1 VRTLEFFSSHF
12 DDLGPFFLKKRKVLW
27 IIGYFTCFCRQ
38 DATIRKKNET
48 LMRSLGMQGCNIYSH
63 KQQREC
69 SGATRRN
76 AQPRDGGKRVAPE
89 EMPGDSQGSI
99 HRICALTET
108 LRVCCSQ
115 TFSLVSKTRPRK
127 ILLLRPSI
135 PLLQRERNLA

>member
-1 VRTLEFFSSHF
+1 M
-12 DDLGPFFLKKRKVLW
+12 W
-27 IIGYFTCFCRQ
+27 
-38 DATIRKKNET
+38 
-48 LMRSLGMQGCNIYSH
+48 SLGVQGCNIYSH

-89 EMPGDSQGSI
+89 EMPGDSHGSI

-115 TFSLVSKTRPRK
+115 SFSLVSITPSSKDPSSTT
-127 ILLLRPSI
+127 INPSI
-135 PLLQRERNLA
+135 AKREKFALTISFRTSRFPG